1 MRRILCVDDHV
12 DSCELMKF
20 ILSDALP
27 EDRVDIVNDPEEALD
42 LITHVSYDLYLLDL
56 YLPGTDGA
64 ELCRR
69 IRSIDA
75 EGPVIFVS
83 GAVRQSD
90 KQTAHAAGG
99 DVFLSK
105 PFDPDEL
112 VKLVEAHLPS
122 VETVRQRSIRRRS
135 QVCELVRL
143 AA

>member
-27 EDRVDIVNDPEEALD
+27 GDHVDVVDDPDKALE
-42 LITHVSYDLYLLDL
+42 LVSRGCYDLYLLDL

-69 IRSIDA
+69 IRGTDMES
-75 EGPVIFVS
+75 PVIFVS

-90 KQTAHAAGG
+90 KQIAHAAGG
-99 DVFLSK
+99 NGFLSK
-105 PFDPDEL
+105 PFDPDDL
-112 VKLVEAHLPS
+112 VRLVQAHLPA
-122 VETVRQRSIRRRS
+122 VDTLCQRSTRKRLQI
-135 QVCELVRL
+135 CEPVRL

>member
-27 EDRVDIVNDPEEALD
+27 EDRVDVVDNPDEALE
-42 LITHVSYDLYLLDL
+42 LISRGSYDLYLLDL

-69 IRSIDA
+69 IRSTDA
-75 EGPVIFVS
+75 ESPVIFVS

-90 KQTAHAAGG
+90 KQLAHAAGADG
-99 DVFLSK
+99 FLNK

-112 VKLVEAHLPS
+112 VRLVEAHLPS
-122 VETVRQRSIRRRS
+122 VETVRQRSIRKRFG
-135 QVCELVRL
+135 VCEPVRL

>member
-27 EDRVDIVNDPEEALD
+27 EDRVDVVDDPDRALE
-42 LITHVSYDLYLLDL
+42 LISSGSYDLYLLDL

-69 IRSIDA
+69 IRSTDA
-75 EGPVIFVS
+75 ESPVIFVS

-90 KQTAHAAGG
+90 KQIAHEAGADG
-99 DVFLSK
+99 FLNK

-112 VKLVEAHLPS
+112 VRLVEAHLPS
-122 VETVRQRSIRRRS
+122 VETVHQRSIRKRS
-135 QVCELVRL
+135 PACEPVRL